1 MSRAEE
7 CPEVWR
13 AVPGFEGYYE
23 VSTLGR
29 VRGVARTVE
38 RKGMSP
44 AHYRTRLLSLATHR
58 GYRTVG
64 LMRGGVH
71 STHRVHRL
79 VLEAF
84 VGPGDGFQACH
95 KNGDRADNRI
105 ENLYWGTNSDNQYD
119 SVRHGTHVQARRTHC
134 PQGHPYDEANTAY
147 SVAGARRC
155 RECVRRSTRESMRR
169 NHGYR
174 ERREGYCFRGHE
186 QTPENSGVYVWNG
199 KERRRCKVCAAMR
212 ARVRRAERRTR
223 Q

>member
-1 MSRAEE
+1 MSETE
-7 CPEVWR
+7 EVWR
-13 AVPGFEGYYE
+13 PVIGWEGLYE
-23 VSTLGR
+23 VSNKGR
-29 VRGVARTVE
+29 VRSLPRHVEGKGIRKFWPGRVISQSAHPDGGHKYLKLCRDGTSTTV
-38 RKGMSP
+38 
-44 AHYRTRLLSLATHR
+44 
-58 GYRTVG
+58 
-64 LMRGGVH
+64 
-71 STHRVHRL
+71 RVHRL

-84 VGPGDGFQACH
+84 VGPPEGRMCCH
-95 KNGDRADNRI
+95 INGNPADNRV

-169 NHGYR
+169 NRGYR

-212 ARVRRAERRTR
+212 ARIRRAERTA
-223 Q
+223 QQ